1 MGKTF
6 RYGYIQAKLHALV
19 GDSFIRRDIR
29 PLARGG
35 DVHDLARLVF
45 PDRTYDLPEK
55 ALVRKLQVDLDAE
68 LFDLIRRILRV
79 LTPPPPV
86 IIQLLRKYEYRTVR
100 ALARAL
106 ANRTG
111 PGDHLAETVTLETV
125 WNLGPFGTFSVPDSG
140 ELSIEILD
148 GTGYEWVREAL
159 GKQPLFEIEGRL
171 DRQFYTELLELARR
185 VPRSDRQ
192 GVDELA
198 LLESNLQNYI
208 WILRLRT
215 YFNLY
220 QSEPS
225 RIVPLL
231 VPVSPR
237 FPDKITQSLI
247 DIPLDS
253 PEAVRAFRYPWLF
266 QDQFVGNSRRVDPS
280 RAETIAEIYL
290 YRKAKRYFYQYPF
303 CLGLVYAFCKLKE
316 FEVARVT
323 TILEGIKM
331 SLSEQELL
339 EAAGSL

>member
-35 DVHDLARLVF
+35 DVNDLARLVF

-55 ALVRKLQVDLDAE
+55 ALIRKLQIDLDAE
-68 LFDLIRRILRV
+68 LFDVIRRILRV
-79 LTPPPPV
+79 LTPSPPV
-86 IIQLLRKYEYRTVR
+86 IVHLLRKYEYRTVR

-106 ANRTG
+106 GNSPG
-111 PGDHLAETVTLETV
+111 PDDHLAGSVTLDTV
-125 WNLGPFGTFSVPDSG
+125 WDLGPFGTFSVPESG
-140 ELSIEILD
+140 ELSIEVLD
-148 GTGYEWVREAL
+148 GTAYEWVREAL

-171 DRQFYTELLELARR
+171 DRQFYTELLELARG

-192 GVDELA
+192 GVGELA
-198 LLESNLQNYI
+198 LIECNLQNYI

-225 RIVPLL
+225 KIVPLL

-237 FPDKITQSLI
+237 FPDRITQALI
-247 DIPLDS
+247 DIPLDN
-253 PEAVRAFRYPWLF
+253 PDAVRTFRYPWLF
-266 QDQFVGNSRRVDPS
+266 QDQFLGDARRVDPS
-280 RAETIAEIYL
+280 RAEALAELFL

-331 SLSEQELL
+331 SLSEQEIL